1 MLPRR
6 SAVSSVTSPWLS
18 TLPVSHHRTAFA
30 CIVARVCE
38 SVMDLSGANM
48 MELADLGLVRIVV

>member
-18 TLPVSHHRTAFA
+18 TLPVSYHRTAFV
-30 CIVARVCE
+30 CIVARVCK
-38 SVMDLSGANM
+38 SVKDLTGANM
-48 MELADLGLVRIVV
+48 MEMEDPGFVRIVV